1 MFFILQKEDRFNF
14 DDVQFAIMESLL
26 KAFKH
31 QHEYVLM
38 QESDFYS
45 EDDSF
50 NGTECRL
57 KDASE
62 FPEKYQ
68 KAIAIGEVTFVG
80 KVLKIFHGID
90 NENAIEVPPCLREF
104 RFLKRK
110 YSIVPVWDIPREG
123 RYFIK
128 DATQQKS
135 FSYKGELE
143 NFVYDEMF
151 EPKTNEYDLSLK
163 FDYDHLYQISEVVN
177 VLAEFRAYILEGQL
191 ETVSHFAGDAYLLPD
206 MELLKEAIR
215 IYNEQTDCPKSYSID
230 LMITPEGTAITEVHN
245 FMCLGLYNVNWDEK
259 LLFAFKDGWNY
270 VLNHN
275 TPQTE
280 YSNFED

>member
-14 DDVQFAIMESLL
+14 DDIQFAIMESLL
-26 KAFKH
+26 KSFKH

-38 QESDFYS
+38 QESDLCS

-50 NGTECRL
+50 NGLERRL
-57 KDASE
+57 KDSSE
-62 FPEKYQ
+62 FPDEYQ
-68 KAIAIGEVTFVG
+68 KAIAIGEVSFVG

-90 NENAIEVPPCLREF
+90 NENAIEVPPCLREY
-104 RFLKRK
+104 RYLKRK

-128 DATQQKS
+128 DATQQKV

-151 EPKTNEYDLSLK
+151 EPRTNEYDLSLR
-163 FDYDHLYQISEVVN
+163 FDYEHLYQISEVVN
-177 VLAEFRAYILEGQL
+177 VLAEYRAYILEGQL
-191 ETVSHFAGDAYLLPD
+191 ETVSHFSGDAYLLPD
-206 MELLKEAIR
+206 MELLKDAIR
-215 IYNEQTDCPKSYSID
+215 TYNKQPDCPKSYSID

-259 LLFAFKDGWNY
+259 LLFAFRDGWNY
-270 VLNHN
+270 VLNYN

-280 YSNFED
+280 YSNFE